1 MHYYFDSSY
10 TSFYFDFYNFLQ
22 CYAGIVSISGIYR
35 LKVSAHQNN
44 EIRRKKERKGKKGK
58 KKVKKLEVVGS
69 KSQTNSFPTFQ
80 KQFAH
85 FQQFAHYLGHDQKH
99 SLMNLW
105 L

>member
-1 MHYYFDSSY
+1 
-10 TSFYFDFYNFLQ
+10 
-22 CYAGIVSISGIYR
+22 
-35 LKVSAHQNN
+35 VSAHQNN